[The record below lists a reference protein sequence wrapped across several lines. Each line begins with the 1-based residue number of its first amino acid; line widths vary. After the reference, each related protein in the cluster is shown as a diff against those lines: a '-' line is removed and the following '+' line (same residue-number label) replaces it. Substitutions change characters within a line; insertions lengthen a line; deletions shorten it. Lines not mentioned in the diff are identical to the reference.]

1 MRIRHWFRALFA
13 APLLLLALVLPTSAN
28 AAVYNYSAET
38 DICGAGGLTITV
50 AVGDTVN
57 ISDTQNTCGT
67 GNVTGMANRGSF
79 TFVPNGPDFIFRV
92 VTTAAGIGTGTVT
105 WSGGAVFSITVV
117 AAQPIAT
124 TQPASAITA
133 SGATLNGQIYSR
145 GATTAVAF
153 DYGLSTAYGASIAA
167 NSVGAS
173 AGTTAVSAPVAN
185 LACAAT
191 YHYRVR
197 GSNSAGTTNGAD
209 GTFTTA
215 ACLPPTVSTAPAT
228 AISPSSATLNAV
240 VSSNGTPTTVAFEY
254 GASTAY
260 GTSVAAST
268 GGTAPGSAVNA
279 PAAVTLSLACGSTFH
294 FRATAVNAAGTVNG
308 ADQVFSTA
316 ACPAPAITTAAA
328 TAIGQ
333 TSATLNALVT
343 ANGAQTTVG
352 FEYGPTTAYGTT
364 TAATTGGVA
373 PGSAVGAPASVMVS
387 LACGTTYH
395 FRASAANTGGSVN
408 GADQVFTTAA
418 CTPTAIPTMSQWGLI
433 WLSLAMAGAAAFA
446 VRKSQRS

>member
-79 TFVPNGPDFIFRV
+79 TFIPNGTDFIFRV
-92 VTTAAGIGTGTVT
+92 VATAAGIGTGTVT

-124 TQPASAITA
+124 TQPASSITA
-133 SGATLNGQIYSR
+133 SGATLNGQINSR

-153 DYGLSTAYGASIAA
+153 DYGLTTAYGASIAA
-167 NSVGAS
+167 NSVGAA

-215 ACLPPTVSTAPAT
+215 AC
-228 AISPSSATLNAV
+228 
-240 VSSNGTPTTVAFEY
+240 
-254 GASTAY
+254 
-260 GTSVAAST
+260 
-268 GGTAPGSAVNA
+268 
-279 PAAVTLSLACGSTFH
+279 
-294 FRATAVNAAGTVNG
+294 
-308 ADQVFSTA
+308 
-316 ACPAPAITTAAA
+316 PAPAITTAAA

-343 ANGAQTTVG
+343 ANGTQTTVG

-373 PGSAVGAPASVMVS
+373 LGSAVGAPASVMVS

-395 FRASAANTGGSVN
+395 FRAAAANTGGSVNGADQVFTTTACALPTVVTGAATAVEATSATLNAQVTANGTPTTVGFEYGPTNNYGTSITATTGGAASGSAVNEPAAVTLTLACGTTVHFRATAVNTGGSVN